1 MIIVFAGAQL
11 CKENAFFFSFHGF
24 AVLIYVRCDRRNP
37 PMKISKSAKLL
48 DNYRH
53 ISNIFVWADE
63 TIKFVILA

>member
-1 MIIVFAGAQL
+1 MQRK
-11 CKENAFFFSFHGF
+11 CFFFSSRGF
-24 AVLIYVRCDRRNP
+24 GVLVYVRCDRRNA

>member
-1 MIIVFAGAQL
+1 
-11 CKENAFFFSFHGF
+11 
-24 AVLIYVRCDRRNP
+24 
-37 PMKISKSAKLL
+37 MKISKSAKLL